1 MHQLSVLETA
11 VTTMGDIVVSIRG
24 LLGALVRGLQSD
36 SASRLGL
43 ATIATTPTPA
53 PVIAPRATLVQS
65 SNDAPVYEIS
75 SMKSLVAKTVMVN
88 YIMYCVADAPHNLVI
103 KNARYPERDRI
114 RIVRVMDFMMAFAT
128 SEEKLDLKAP
138 QPPKSNPLWIT
149 WFNCLKGICDKLQE
163 RSMAA
168 ILHAEQQTMTAAEIG
183 KSKQKDP
190 YISAMDARIGM
201 YVDKGPKC
209 GVKRSRSDTATDAAA
224 GYTRLFSTQ
233 TITLSASS
241 SSSASS
247 ASSSSTF
254 V

>member
-53 PVIAPRATLVQS
+53 PFIAPRATLVQS

-168 ILHAEQQTMTAAEIG
+168 ILHAEQQTAAEIG
-183 KSKQKDP
+183 KSKEKA

-209 GVKRSRSDTATDAAA
+209 GVKRSRSDTTTDAAA

-233 TITLSASS
+233 TISLSASS

>member
-24 LLGALVRGLQSD
+24 LLSTLVRGLQSD

-43 ATIATTPTPA
+43 ATPATTPAAA
-53 PVIAPRATLVQS
+53 PVIVIPASLVQS
-65 SNDAPVYEIS
+65 SDEAPVYEIS
-75 SMKSLVAKTVMVN
+75 SMKSLVAKTVLVS

-103 KNARYPERDRI
+103 KNASYPERDRI
-114 RIVRVMDFMMAFAT
+114 RIVRVMDYMMTFAT

-138 QPPKSNPLWIT
+138 QPPKSNPLWTT

-168 ILHAEQQTMTAAEIG
+168 ILHAEQQTMTAIEIG

-201 YVDKGPKC
+201 YVDKGPK
-209 GVKRSRSDTATDAAA
+209 
-224 GYTRLFSTQ
+224 
-233 TITLSASS
+233 
-241 SSSASS
+241 
-247 ASSSSTF
+247 
-254 V
+254 